1 MVETLRFDSD
11 DLAATEAF
19 MSRAYT
25 PMRIEGSPHDTRAR
39 VVRSAARG
47 LSVDELS
54 LGYTMAYD
62 AGVLNKVTLLT
73 IHSGSLVDTT
83 NGRNE
88 VYGPGETF
96 LITQPDEPYTGE
108 VRAARYT
115 VAMFDPALLTQVAEL
130 GAGAQGPVRLTGNRT
145 ISAEANRRLGAG
157 LAYVRDHVLSAAEDN
172 DLVVATAARHL
183 AAVTLASLPN
193 TATEEAP
200 QRLDSRDAHSETLR
214 RAMVFIDENAHRDI
228 GLAEIAAASFVTPR
242 AAQYA
247 FSRHAGT
254 TPLGYL
260 RRVRLAG
267 AHDALRAGGPGL
279 VSVTSVAAEWGF
291 PHPGRFA
298 ALYRS
303 VYGVP
308 PSTTLYG
315 EDAQPAA
322 AG

>member
-1 MVETLRFDSD
+1 METLRFDSD
-11 DLAATEAF
+11 DLEQTEAF

-25 PMRIEGSPHDTRAR
+25 PMRISGSPRDTRAT
-39 VVRSAARG
+39 VVRSAAEG
-47 LSVDELS
+47 ISLDELS

-62 AGVLNKVTLLT
+62 AGVLNRVTLLT
-73 IHSGSLVDTT
+73 IHSGSVVDTT
-83 NGRNE
+83 GGREE

-115 VAMFDPALLTQVAEL
+115 VAMFDPALLTEVADL
-130 GAGAQGPVRLTGNRT
+130 GAGSRGPVRITGNR
-145 ISAEANRRLGAG
+145 AVDAAANRRLGAT
-157 LAYVRDHVLSAAEDN
+157 LAYLRDNVLTTAEDN
-172 DLVVATAARHL
+172 SLVVATAVRHL
-183 AAVTLASLPN
+183 AAVTLHSLP
-193 TATEEAP
+193 TTLSGEQP
-200 QRLDSRDAHSETLR
+200 HRLDSRDANSDTLR
-214 RAMVFIDENAHRDI
+214 RAMTYIDENAHRDI
-228 GLAEIAAASFVTPR
+228 GLKEIAAASFVTPR

-267 AHDALRAGGPGL
+267 AHAALRAAGPEA
-279 VSVTSVAAEWGF
+279 SVTSVAATWGF

-298 ALYRS
+298 AVYRS

-315 EDAQPAA
+315 SDIPTTAA
-322 AG
+322 D